1 MAAKHLIGPLC
12 QSRSMRILIKSK
24 LGKGSMWVLVRWVA
38 SIADEATSPQAITS
52 WQGHRDTRGALIIT
66 GKKLTMDP

>member
-1 MAAKHLIGPLC
+1 
-12 QSRSMRILIKSK
+12 
-24 LGKGSMWVLVRWVA
+24 MWVLVRWVA

-66 GKKLTMDP
+66 GENYQWIPRMGLKIVKIVETRI